1 MKVPTIFD
9 QNNQITLVNLYSQD
23 NPLLE
28 IGEECYFLTFNL
40 IDFHIPLLMKGR
52 IVYDRFNEEINK
64 TYYIQITELVDSEKL
79 YEKHLYGKQLVTY
92 NFISETETLSTRPR
106 VLRFEKSLS
115 LEFFETNLLKID
127 CFFIRK
133 DLTKIE
139 NLRQGYIDIIVS
151 DLYKQIKETEIF
163 ETLK

>member
-92 NFISETETLSTRPR
+92 NFISETETFS
-106 VLRFEKSLS
+106 FESL
-115 LEFFETNLLKID
+115 
-127 CFFIRK
+127 
-133 DLTKIE
+133 
-139 NLRQGYIDIIVS
+139 
-151 DLYKQIKETEIF
+151 
-163 ETLK
+163 